1 MKEIILCKY
10 GEISLKGANRSY
22 FEKMLRDILK
32 RRTSPYGNIKIYSM
46 QSTVYIEPLDEDA
59 DIDSAY
65 RIAKN
70 TFGISAINRAIET
83 EKNMD
88 AILNTVRTQFM
99 PYIEDARTFKVE
111 AKRSDKKFP
120 LTSPEIS
127 AEVGGVIL
135 EESHGRKRVDV
146 HNPEVTVRVEIR
158 DYAAYIC
165 AGQ

>member
-32 RRTSPYGNIKIYSM
+32 RRTSPYGNFKIYSM
-46 QSTVYIEPLDEDA
+46 QSTVYIEPLDEYA

-88 AILNTVRTQFM
+88 AILETVRTQFM
-99 PYIEDARTFKVE
+99 PYIEEARTFKVE
-111 AKRSDKKFP
+111 ASAPTRNSRSP
-120 LTSPEIS
+120 LPKSPQRS
-127 AEVGGVIL
+127 AP
-135 EESHGRKRVDV
+135 SSSR
-146 HNPEVTVRVEIR
+146 NPTAKSVSTFTTLR
-158 DYAAYIC
+158 
-165 AGQ
+165 

>member
-22 FEKMLRDILK
+22 FEKLLRDILK
-32 RRTSPYGNIKIYSM
+32 RRTSPYGNFKIYSV

-99 PYIEDARTFKVE
+99 PYIEEAKTFKVE

-120 LTSPEIS
+120 LTPD
-127 AEVGGVIL
+127 A
-135 EESHGRKRVDV
+135 
-146 HNPEVTVRVEIR
+146 
-158 DYAAYIC
+158 AAYF
-165 AGQ
+165 AALLKSSASM